1 MFVKELYILVQ
12 SKLIIVNNSLLN
24 PQPSMTATRHKSN
37 TATSA
42 IAVFISLLL
51 AKEHLFTLLQ
61 TSKNVY
67 FIGLSVSLLLSSL
80 FALHYSLG
88 ALLLLSDASGC

>member
-24 PQPSMTATRHKSN
+24 PQPLMTATRRKSS
-37 TATSA
+37 TTKSA

-51 AKEHLFTLLQ
+51 AKGHLFTLLQ
-61 TSKNVY
+61 TSKNVC
-67 FIGLSVSLLLSSL
+67 FIGLPLSLLLSSL
-80 FALHYSLG
+80 FALEYSLG